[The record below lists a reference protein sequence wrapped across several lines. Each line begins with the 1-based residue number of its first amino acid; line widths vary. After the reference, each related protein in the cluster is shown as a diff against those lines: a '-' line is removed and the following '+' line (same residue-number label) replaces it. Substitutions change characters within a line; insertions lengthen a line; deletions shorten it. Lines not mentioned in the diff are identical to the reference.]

1 MTQPMTPHP
10 ADTAL
15 AFSSMSDLALRDL
28 MLLRDRQAWKEFH
41 RRYDRL
47 VVHCIDRVAT
57 RFRSRLCDEDLREI
71 YAQFFLDLT
80 NRDMHRL
87 RAYAPERGS
96 KLGTF
101 IGMLATNTA
110 WDYVRAASRQP
121 YPHSPLEGQDFA
133 GEEDDPIERIER
145 KQRWACID
153 AVLREL
159 PGRDRDFVQLYYLDG
174 LSPEAVAEAMPISVK
189 TVYSKKHKLRTRL
202 QQELSSMRESA

>member
-1 MTQPMTPHP
+1 MTPHP
-10 ADTAL
+10 AESAPAL
-15 AFSSMSDLALRDL
+15 STLSDLALRDL

-47 VVHCIDRVAT
+47 VVHCIERVAA
-57 RFRSRLCDEDLREI
+57 RFRSRLCDEDVREI
-71 YAQFFLDLT
+71 YAQFLLDLT
-80 NRDMHRL
+80 HRDMHRL
-87 RAYAPERGS
+87 RAYAPERGC

-110 WDYVRAASRQP
+110 WDYVRSASRQP
-121 YPHSPLEGQDFA
+121 FPHVSIEGFDCP

-145 KQRWACID
+145 KERWAFVD

-159 PGRDRDFVQLYYLDG
+159 PGRDRDFVQLYYVEG
-174 LSPEAVAEAMPISVK
+174 LSPEAVAEAMSISVK

-202 QQELSSMRESA
+202 QQELASMRKSA